1 MSVESRVPL
10 LFYLALN
17 LSTNDNVIIF
27 CSLSQICGIRT
38 FFFSLG
44 IFLSYHVAQYLK
56 QCEHQMP
63 VHLFFSSHFAPH
75 VSIYSCF
82 LEMYILKTRVCEKK
96 NNQTSCG
103 LHCNDFLISVLVK

>member
-1 MSVESRVPL
+1 MLVESWIDL

-27 CSLSQICGIRT
+27 CSLTQICGIRT

-56 QCEHQMP
+56 KREHQMP
-63 VHLFFSSHFAPH
+63 VHLFFSSHFAPN

-82 LEMYILKTRVCEKK
+82 LEIYNFKTM
-96 NNQTSCG
+96 
-103 LHCNDFLISVLVK
+103 ISVKGKFKP